1 MSKTKNRLKSFII
14 CLITYIVAFGL
25 SFLMGYLLK
34 DSHPLIVV
42 LIADVVGT
50 VVVFIFSFIFRNSS
64 LYDPYW
70 SVAPIPIA
78 VYWFIVSYMQSEVV
92 SIRQILVLSL
102 IAIWAVRLTFNWIKQ
117 WEGLNDEDWRYV
129 RIKHKTGKAYWL
141 VSFLGIHMFPTVLV
155 YLGCLSVYVAL
166 LSNGRA
172 FNVFDVLGLIVTG
185 VAILIEA
192 VSDFQLQSFV
202 KKQKTGSGQKKVMS
216 YGLWKYSRHPNYF
229 GEILFWI
236 GLFFFALASSPAHW
250 WAIFGPVSM
259 VLLFTMIS
267 IPMMEKHVL
276 KKRSH
281 YKDYI
286 NKTSPLIPWIVKK
299 KDK

>member
-1 MSKTKNRLKSFII
+1 MSKIESRFKSFII
-14 CLITYIVAFGL
+14 CIITYIIAFGL
-25 SFLMGYLLK
+25 SFLVGYFLK
-34 DSHPLIVV
+34 DKHPLIVV
-42 LIADVVGT
+42 LIADVIGT

-78 VYWFIVSYMQSEVV
+78 VYWFVLSYIQSEVV
-92 SIRQILVLSL
+92 SIRQIIVLSL
-102 IAIWAVRLTFNWIKQ
+102 IAIWSIRLTFNWVKQ
-117 WEGLNDEDWRYV
+117 WKGLNDEDWRYI

-141 VSFLGIHMFPTVLV
+141 VSFLGIHMFPTILV

-166 LSNGRA
+166 LSSGRA
-172 FNVFDVLGLIVTG
+172 FNVFDVLGLIITG

-192 VSDFQLQSFV
+192 VSDLQLQSFV
-202 KKQKTGSGQKKVMS
+202 KKQRTSTKHKKVMS
-216 YGLWKYSRHPNYF
+216 EGLWKYSRHPNYF
-229 GEILFWI
+229 GEIFFWV
-236 GLFFFALASSPAHW
+236 GLFFFALASSPSHW
-250 WAIFGPVSM
+250 WAVFGPVSM

-267 IPMMEKHVL
+267 IPMMEKHIL
-276 KKRSH
+276 KKRPH

-286 NKTSPLIPWIVKK
+286 KKTSPLIPWFAK